1 MKNIKNKKVLSGILL
16 LAIMFVAGAIVGI
29 TNLKKST
36 KTKIDDKSF
45 INLID
50 AKYDVSK
57 QEVKLEDDKAI
68 VKVNIVSKDLTK
80 EKMLDLTKKIYKTTS
95 AAKGKVTNVEVY
107 FLNKDYKEFPG
118 FYGNSLMNKANVDVE
133 KNELKFFTYSTIP
146 TIEKNVNATKNWSI
160 NKIETKKGTTYINLA
175 LDNKSKGDAV
185 VSQVKGLTEMISK
198 LNPDKKIEVAEYI
211 VNPNEDN
218 GFAYNT
224 KYNNILASFEKIS
237 LK

>member
-16 LAIMFVAGAIVGI
+16 LAIMFVVGAIVGI

-50 AKYDVSK
+50 AKYDVYK
-57 QEVKLEDDKAI
+57 QEVKLEGDKVIA
-68 VKVNIVSKDLTK
+68 KVNIVSKDLTK
-80 EKMLDLTKKIYKTTS
+80 EKMLDLTKKIYETTS
-95 AAKGKVTNVEVY
+95 SAKGEMTNVEVY
-107 FLNKDYKEFPG
+107 FLNKNCKEFPS
-118 FYGNSLMNKANVDVE
+118 FYSSGLTNKTTIDSE
-133 KNELKFFTYSTIP
+133 KNEFKFFTYNTIP

-160 NKIETKKGTTYINLA
+160 NKIETKKETAYINLA
-175 LDNKSKGDAV
+175 LDNKSKGDAIV
-185 VSQVKGLTEMISK
+185 AQVKGLSEMINK
-198 LNPDKKIEVAEYI
+198 LNPDKKIKVLEYSI
-211 VNPNEDN
+211 NPNEAN

-224 KYNNILASFEKIS
+224 GYDTILALFEKIP